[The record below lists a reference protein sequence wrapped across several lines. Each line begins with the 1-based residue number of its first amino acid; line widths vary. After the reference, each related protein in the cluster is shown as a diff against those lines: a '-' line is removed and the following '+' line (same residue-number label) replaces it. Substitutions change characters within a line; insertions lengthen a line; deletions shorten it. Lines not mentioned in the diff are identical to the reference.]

1 MKDRTLTLV
10 LLHLAVFLAGWT
22 GIFGRMISLGGF
34 PLVWI
39 RVLISVPTLLLVM
52 AVLRR
57 LHKVPMTSVWPI
69 AACGIILALH
79 WVAFYASIQAS
90 NVSVGVAC
98 IATSCFFTT
107 IFNPLINRKRFSAVE
122 ALISFIAIAGVL
134 LIFSLDVRYRLGIAL
149 GLLSA
154 ALYSV
159 FSILNKNV
167 GRSTGEDSGTM
178 LLYELIGGAVFLSV
192 VIPIYSKV
200 FPTESIAPAG
210 SDLIWLIVLGSVLTV
225 IPFFLQL
232 HALKRLSAFTVNLT
246 YNLEPLYSILFA
258 AVIFGETR
266 EVGPSFWAGITLIVI
281 SVLIQTWRVR
291 RSSAE

>member
-1 MKDRTLTLV
+1 MSFFFCSRRMICSSRCTFRCVSRNWLPISRCLS
-10 LLHLAVFLAGWT
+10 GEGT
-22 GIFGRMISLGGF
+22 GIITF
-34 PLVWI
+34 
-39 RVLISVPTLLLVM
+39 LI
-52 AVLRR
+52 
-57 LHKVPMTSVWPI
+57 
-69 AACGIILALH
+69 
-79 WVAFYASIQAS
+79 
-90 NVSVGVAC
+90 
-98 IATSCFFTT
+98 
-107 IFNPLINRKRFSAVE
+107 
-122 ALISFIAIAGVL
+122 
-134 LIFSLDVRYRLGIAL
+134 
-149 GLLSA
+149 
-154 ALYSV
+154 
-159 FSILNKNV
+159 
-167 GRSTGEDSGTM
+167 
-178 LLYELIGGAVFLSV
+178 
-192 VIPIYSKV
+192 